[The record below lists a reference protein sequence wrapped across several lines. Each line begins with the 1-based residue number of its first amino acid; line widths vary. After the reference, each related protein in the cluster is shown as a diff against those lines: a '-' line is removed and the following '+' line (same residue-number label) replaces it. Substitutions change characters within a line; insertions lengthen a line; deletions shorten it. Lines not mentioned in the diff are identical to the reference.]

1 MRGSLALAVATV
13 VVAAAHAKVQVL
25 EGGDMGESTQV
36 QLGVGT
42 MVHMKAFAT
51 RMWTKMDAN
60 VPPQGTVTYK
70 TLKNVEPHGKCRF
83 ACYQDKMCGGYA
95 YTPASYTCQLLSAP
109 NFLTDKAANDRWHK
123 EVAFDHTGADYEPDQ
138 EVEKEEES
146 MKEGLKQVPKKPASK
161 KDPPK
166 KAGDEGHMNLDLE
179 RVMNDALEEDA
190 TESSNTE
197 ENMDTMS
204 DGTLAK
210 LKGIKANLY
219 QEFYERYA
227 HEYEQRAE
235 AMAARKAHKIAD
247 KRIKK
252 HNLIHPKDKIKGIE
266 GHKLYLQ
273 ARKEVDDHAIS
284 KMQRA
289 FQTRLSSWGAEKM
302 YEEQERLKNEKDE
315 QERKATEEE
324 EAAEEKLTKQQVEGK
339 APSFDDKEGGAAEE
353 QPAGNKEATAMAL

>member
-1 MRGSLALAVATV
+1 MG
-13 VVAAAHAKVQVL
+13 AAAHAKVQVL

-210 LKGIKANLY
+210 LKGI
-219 QEFYERYA
+219 
-227 HEYEQRAE
+227 
-235 AMAARKAHKIAD
+235 
-247 KRIKK
+247 
-252 HNLIHPKDKIKGIE
+252 E

-339 APSFDDKEGGAAEE
+339 APSFDDKESGAAEE